1 MKKKEFII
9 EDLLSKIY
17 QEVFETGKL
26 PNQRDLA
33 IEYGVSRFTV
43 QQAIKDLA
51 EMGIVQTIQGSG
63 IFVNEKWVKNPLIF
77 NSLTRTPYDRI
88 ESKMIKLE
96 KDIATKKDQQIFQ
109 VEENAAMW
117 RFERIRIV
125 NYKIEQLEI
134 SKMPVVLFPD
144 LTKNI
149 IEGSIQQ
156 YVENKGHKISHHI
169 TSYVPIVTTKAQS
182 NVLLCK
188 RGTPA
193 MKITNR
199 SIFDEGQVFEYSE
212 ITAIDYSVTY
222 IRPFDRQSHNYRS
235 H

>member
-43 QQAIKDLA
+43 QQAIKDLS
-51 EMGIVQTIQGSG
+51 EMGIVQVIQGSG
-63 IFVNEKWVKNPLIF
+63 IFVNKKWVKNPLVF

-96 KDIATKKDQQIFQ
+96 KDSATKKDQQIFQ

-144 LTKNI
+144 LTKSV

-169 TSYVPIVTTKAQS
+169 TSYEPIVTTKAQS

-193 MKITNR
+193 MQITNR